1 MGASVSL
8 LVRRCLNGL
17 KRLWVEISG
26 SETALE
32 EVGDAVA
39 WSIRVGGAEAPPPF
53 PHRPGRFWAQDT
65 VGIPSAVPALPST
78 ERHLNS

>member
-39 WSIRVGGAEAPPPF
+39 WSIRVGGAEAPPIPTLPWAF
-53 PHRPGRFWAQDT
+53 LGSGPGWNPLRGPSIAQ
-65 VGIPSAVPALPST
+65 
-78 ERHLNS
+78 H